1 MAEPEKQQFGDG
13 RDNYAGAARQ
23 LSDALQQAGQTGTRQ
38 AVSNG
43 AAALVQSGIKSGK
56 AVSEIAAGT
65 AAGGPWG
72 AILSAAWSLRHTL
85 FKILA
90 CLCVLLLIFVILIVS
105 IPSVVLNGV
114 FGLNGSIVDMDNPM
128 SMMQSYEEMSAEV
141 SAAVDRGYQVALE
154 RVDQLIQDGGYDYEL
169 SIESLID
176 EAKSASG
183 FNAAYVSAAYS
194 ASMLQ
199 QGTSADDMTAK
210 LDAVAEQMFPISSE
224 EKEKERVIPLTYTTY
239 REVTVTV
246 VYGQTFIGIVNG
258 QMQFRYDVAVR
269 GGYYEPDG
277 SITTLEPVTTT
288 AYRAEDVTVPVYT
301 DGRISGTTSA
311 TYYVPDGTETLT
323 PSTETVVY
331 LECTIHPFDQDV
343 VLDAFGIDPDAP
355 YDNFGI
361 TYGEAISNMAT
372 ALQKTLYG
380 AQGGSQ
386 GGESVPLTDEELIA
400 FVERQN
406 CNETRKHILSTALSL
421 VGKVPYFWG
430 GKSDAGWNDEWNTPK
445 VVTATGSSATGT
457 ILPYGL
463 DCSGYTDWVFKTA
476 MGVSIKAGSWNQW
489 DNSYAITE
497 AELLPG
503 DLGFMAVPGTV
514 PVNHVLIYAGE
525 NEDGAHMWVHC
536 TSGSGVVLNSPDYV
550 SYYRRPINVDY
561 DAPVLSGTGLQTTE
575 PSQNSECARSSD
587 NGRKRIQQ
595 YLCDPRK
602 LHRFRQAAGRN
613 GGDPMRSGSNLFS
626 GAGWVSGAVLDT
638 HAHHDPHRLHDGDPA
653 AAWSSRP
660 HGS

>member
-183 FNAAYVSAAYS
+183 FNAAYVLAAYS

-406 CNETRKHILSTALSL
+406 CNETRKYILSTALSL

-463 DCSGYTDWVFKTA
+463 DCSGFTDWVFKTA

-550 SYYRRPINVDY
+550 SYYRRPINADY

-575 PSQNSECARSSD
+575 PSQNSE
-587 NGRKRIQQ
+587 
-595 YLCDPRK
+595 
-602 LHRFRQAAGRN
+602 
-613 GGDPMRSGSNLFS
+613 
-626 GAGWVSGAVLDT
+626 
-638 HAHHDPHRLHDGDPA
+638 
-653 AAWSSRP
+653 
-660 HGS
+660 

>member
-23 LSDALQQAGQTGTRQ
+23 LSDALQQAGQTGARQ

-141 SAAVDRGYQVALE
+141 SAAVNRGYQVALD

-183 FNAAYVSAAYS
+183 FNAAYVLAAYS

-514 PVNHVLIYAGE
+514 PVNHVLIYAGK
-525 NEDGAHMWVHC
+525 NEDGAQMWVHC

-550 SYYRRPINVDY
+550 EYYRRPSNVDF

-575 PSQNSECARSSD
+575 PSQNSE
-587 NGRKRIQQ
+587 
-595 YLCDPRK
+595 
-602 LHRFRQAAGRN
+602 
-613 GGDPMRSGSNLFS
+613 
-626 GAGWVSGAVLDT
+626 
-638 HAHHDPHRLHDGDPA
+638 
-653 AAWSSRP
+653 
-660 HGS
+660 

>member
-23 LSDALQQAGQTGTRQ
+23 LSDALQQAGQTGARQ

-183 FNAAYVSAAYS
+183 FNAAYVLAAYS

-277 SITTLEPVTTT
+277 SVTTLEPVTTT

-331 LECTIHPFDQDV
+331 LECTIHPFDQNV

-421 VGKVPYFWG
+421 VGKIPYFWG

-463 DCSGYTDWVFKTA
+463 DCSGFTDWVFKTA

-575 PSQNSECARSSD
+575 PSQNSE
-587 NGRKRIQQ
+587 
-595 YLCDPRK
+595 
-602 LHRFRQAAGRN
+602 
-613 GGDPMRSGSNLFS
+613 
-626 GAGWVSGAVLDT
+626 
-638 HAHHDPHRLHDGDPA
+638 
-653 AAWSSRP
+653 
-660 HGS
+660 

>member
-154 RVDQLIQDGGYDYEL
+154 RVDQLIQDDGYDYEL

-183 FNAAYVSAAYS
+183 FNAAYVLAAYS

-463 DCSGYTDWVFKTA
+463 DCSGFTDWVFKTA

-575 PSQNSECARSSD
+575 PSQNSE
-587 NGRKRIQQ
+587 
-595 YLCDPRK
+595 
-602 LHRFRQAAGRN
+602 
-613 GGDPMRSGSNLFS
+613 
-626 GAGWVSGAVLDT
+626 
-638 HAHHDPHRLHDGDPA
+638 
-653 AAWSSRP
+653 
-660 HGS
+660 

>member
-23 LSDALQQAGQTGTRQ
+23 LSDALQQAGQTGARQ

-141 SAAVDRGYQVALE
+141 SAAVNQGYQVALD

-183 FNAAYVSAAYS
+183 FNAAYVLAAYS

-210 LDAVAEQMFPISSE
+210 LDAVAEQIFPISSE

-246 VYGQTFIGIVNG
+246 VYGQTFIGIMNG

-277 SITTLEPVTTT
+277 SVTTLEPVTTT

-430 GKSDAGWNDEWNTPK
+430 GKSDAGWNDKWNTPK

-514 PVNHVLIYAGE
+514 PVNHVLIYAGK
-525 NEDGAHMWVHC
+525 NEDGAQMWVHC

-550 SYYRRPINVDY
+550 EYYRRPSNVDF
-561 DAPVLSGTGLQTTE
+561 DAPVLSGPGLQTTE
-575 PSQNSECARSSD
+575 PSQNSE
-587 NGRKRIQQ
+587 
-595 YLCDPRK
+595 
-602 LHRFRQAAGRN
+602 
-613 GGDPMRSGSNLFS
+613 
-626 GAGWVSGAVLDT
+626 
-638 HAHHDPHRLHDGDPA
+638 
-653 AAWSSRP
+653 
-660 HGS
+660 

>member
-23 LSDALQQAGQTGTRQ
+23 LSDALQQGGQTGTRQ

-183 FNAAYVSAAYS
+183 FNAAYVLAAYS

-277 SITTLEPVTTT
+277 SVTTLEPVTTT

-386 GGESVPLTDEELIA
+386 GGESVPLTDEELIE

-463 DCSGYTDWVFKTA
+463 DCSGFTDWVFKSA

-525 NEDGAHMWVHC
+525 NED
-536 TSGSGVVLNSPDYV
+536 
-550 SYYRRPINVDY
+550 
-561 DAPVLSGTGLQTTE
+561 
-575 PSQNSECARSSD
+575 
-587 NGRKRIQQ
+587 
-595 YLCDPRK
+595 
-602 LHRFRQAAGRN
+602 
-613 GGDPMRSGSNLFS
+613 
-626 GAGWVSGAVLDT
+626 
-638 HAHHDPHRLHDGDPA
+638 RLHDGDPA

>member
-23 LSDALQQAGQTGTRQ
+23 LSDALQQAGQTGARQ

-141 SAAVDRGYQVALE
+141 SAAVDRGYQVALK

-183 FNAAYVSAAYS
+183 FNAAYVLAAYS

-277 SITTLEPVTTT
+277 SVTTLEPVTTT

-331 LECTIHPFDQDV
+331 LECTIHPFDQNV

-421 VGKVPYFWG
+421 VGKIPYFWG

-463 DCSGYTDWVFKTA
+463 DCSGFTDWVFKSA

-514 PVNHVLIYAGE
+514 PVNHVLIYAGK

-550 SYYRRPINVDY
+550 EYYRRPSNVDF

-575 PSQNSECARSSD
+575 PSQNSE
-587 NGRKRIQQ
+587 
-595 YLCDPRK
+595 
-602 LHRFRQAAGRN
+602 
-613 GGDPMRSGSNLFS
+613 
-626 GAGWVSGAVLDT
+626 
-638 HAHHDPHRLHDGDPA
+638 
-653 AAWSSRP
+653 
-660 HGS
+660 

>member
-141 SAAVDRGYQVALE
+141 SAAVNRGYQVALD

-183 FNAAYVSAAYS
+183 FNAAYVLAAYS

-343 VLDAFGIDPDAP
+343 VLDAFGINPDAP

-536 TSGSGVVLNSPDYV
+536 TSGSGVVLNFPDYV

-575 PSQNSECARSSD
+575 PSQNSE
-587 NGRKRIQQ
+587 
-595 YLCDPRK
+595 
-602 LHRFRQAAGRN
+602 
-613 GGDPMRSGSNLFS
+613 
-626 GAGWVSGAVLDT
+626 
-638 HAHHDPHRLHDGDPA
+638 
-653 AAWSSRP
+653 
-660 HGS
+660 

>member
-183 FNAAYVSAAYS
+183 FNAAYVLAAYS

-323 PSTETVVY
+323 LSTETVVY

-575 PSQNSECARSSD
+575 PSQNSE
-587 NGRKRIQQ
+587 
-595 YLCDPRK
+595 
-602 LHRFRQAAGRN
+602 
-613 GGDPMRSGSNLFS
+613 
-626 GAGWVSGAVLDT
+626 
-638 HAHHDPHRLHDGDPA
+638 
-653 AAWSSRP
+653 
-660 HGS
+660 

>member
-23 LSDALQQAGQTGTRQ
+23 LSDALQQAGQTGARQ

-183 FNAAYVSAAYS
+183 FNAAYVLAAYS

-199 QGTSADDMTAK
+199 QGTSADDMSAK

-224 EKEKERVIPLTYTTY
+224 EKEKERVMPLTYTTY

-277 SITTLEPVTTT
+277 SVTTLEPVTTT

-463 DCSGYTDWVFKTA
+463 DCSGFTDWVFKTA

-575 PSQNSECARSSD
+575 PSQNSE
-587 NGRKRIQQ
+587 
-595 YLCDPRK
+595 
-602 LHRFRQAAGRN
+602 
-613 GGDPMRSGSNLFS
+613 
-626 GAGWVSGAVLDT
+626 
-638 HAHHDPHRLHDGDPA
+638 
-653 AAWSSRP
+653 
-660 HGS
+660 

>member
-23 LSDALQQAGQTGTRQ
+23 LSDTLQQAGQTGTRQ

-183 FNAAYVSAAYS
+183 FNAAYVLAAYS

-277 SITTLEPVTTT
+277 SVTTLEPVTTT

-575 PSQNSECARSSD
+575 PSQNSE
-587 NGRKRIQQ
+587 
-595 YLCDPRK
+595 
-602 LHRFRQAAGRN
+602 
-613 GGDPMRSGSNLFS
+613 
-626 GAGWVSGAVLDT
+626 
-638 HAHHDPHRLHDGDPA
+638 
-653 AAWSSRP
+653 
-660 HGS
+660 

>member
-23 LSDALQQAGQTGTRQ
+23 LSDALQQAGQTGARQ

-141 SAAVDRGYQVALE
+141 SAAVNRGYQVALD

-183 FNAAYVSAAYS
+183 FNAAYVLAAYS

-269 GGYYEPDG
+269 GGYHEPDG

-514 PVNHVLIYAGE
+514 PVNHVLIYAGK
-525 NEDGAHMWVHC
+525 NEDGAQMWVHC

-550 SYYRRPINVDY
+550 EYYRRPSNVDF

-575 PSQNSECARSSD
+575 PSQNSE
-587 NGRKRIQQ
+587 
-595 YLCDPRK
+595 
-602 LHRFRQAAGRN
+602 
-613 GGDPMRSGSNLFS
+613 
-626 GAGWVSGAVLDT
+626 
-638 HAHHDPHRLHDGDPA
+638 
-653 AAWSSRP
+653 
-660 HGS
+660 

>member
-183 FNAAYVSAAYS
+183 FNAAYVLAAYS

-331 LECTIHPFDQDV
+331 LECTIHPFDQNV

-514 PVNHVLIYAGE
+514 PVNHVLIYAGK
-525 NEDGAHMWVHC
+525 NEDGAQMWVHC

-550 SYYRRPINVDY
+550 EYYRRPSNVDF

-575 PSQNSECARSSD
+575 PSQNSE
-587 NGRKRIQQ
+587 
-595 YLCDPRK
+595 
-602 LHRFRQAAGRN
+602 
-613 GGDPMRSGSNLFS
+613 
-626 GAGWVSGAVLDT
+626 
-638 HAHHDPHRLHDGDPA
+638 
-653 AAWSSRP
+653 
-660 HGS
+660 

>member
-169 SIESLID
+169 SIEALID

-183 FNAAYVSAAYS
+183 FNAAYVLAAYS

-497 AELLPG
+497 AKLLPG

-575 PSQNSECARSSD
+575 PSQNSE
-587 NGRKRIQQ
+587 
-595 YLCDPRK
+595 
-602 LHRFRQAAGRN
+602 
-613 GGDPMRSGSNLFS
+613 
-626 GAGWVSGAVLDT
+626 
-638 HAHHDPHRLHDGDPA
+638 
-653 AAWSSRP
+653 
-660 HGS
+660 

>member
-43 AAALVQSGIKSGK
+43 AAVLVQSGIKSGK

-183 FNAAYVSAAYS
+183 FNAAYVLAAYS
-194 ASMLQ
+194 ESMLQ

-575 PSQNSECARSSD
+575 PSQNSE
-587 NGRKRIQQ
+587 
-595 YLCDPRK
+595 
-602 LHRFRQAAGRN
+602 
-613 GGDPMRSGSNLFS
+613 
-626 GAGWVSGAVLDT
+626 
-638 HAHHDPHRLHDGDPA
+638 
-653 AAWSSRP
+653 
-660 HGS
+660 

>member
-23 LSDALQQAGQTGTRQ
+23 LSDALQQAGQTGARQ

-183 FNAAYVSAAYS
+183 FNAAYVLAAYS

-463 DCSGYTDWVFKTA
+463 DCSGFTDWVFKTA

-550 SYYRRPINVDY
+550 SYYRRPINVDF

-575 PSQNSECARSSD
+575 PSQNSE
-587 NGRKRIQQ
+587 
-595 YLCDPRK
+595 
-602 LHRFRQAAGRN
+602 
-613 GGDPMRSGSNLFS
+613 
-626 GAGWVSGAVLDT
+626 
-638 HAHHDPHRLHDGDPA
+638 
-653 AAWSSRP
+653 
-660 HGS
+660 

>member
-154 RVDQLIQDGGYDYEL
+154 RVDQLIQDDGYDYEL

-183 FNAAYVSAAYS
+183 FNAAYVLAAYS

-575 PSQNSECARSSD
+575 PSQNSE
-587 NGRKRIQQ
+587 
-595 YLCDPRK
+595 
-602 LHRFRQAAGRN
+602 
-613 GGDPMRSGSNLFS
+613 
-626 GAGWVSGAVLDT
+626 
-638 HAHHDPHRLHDGDPA
+638 
-653 AAWSSRP
+653 
-660 HGS
+660 

>member
-154 RVDQLIQDGGYDYEL
+154 RVDQLIQDGEYDYEL

-183 FNAAYVSAAYS
+183 FNAAYVLAAYS

-277 SITTLEPVTTT
+277 SVTTLEPVTTT

-575 PSQNSECARSSD
+575 PSQNSE
-587 NGRKRIQQ
+587 
-595 YLCDPRK
+595 
-602 LHRFRQAAGRN
+602 
-613 GGDPMRSGSNLFS
+613 
-626 GAGWVSGAVLDT
+626 
-638 HAHHDPHRLHDGDPA
+638 
-653 AAWSSRP
+653 
-660 HGS
+660 

>member
-23 LSDALQQAGQTGTRQ
+23 LSDALQQAGQTGARQ

-141 SAAVDRGYQVALE
+141 SAAVNRGYQVALD

-169 SIESLID
+169 SIESLIN

-183 FNAAYVSAAYS
+183 FNAAYVLAAYS

-277 SITTLEPVTTT
+277 SVTTLEPVTTT

-355 YDNFGI
+355 YDNFEI

-514 PVNHVLIYAGE
+514 PVNHVLIYAGK
-525 NEDGAHMWVHC
+525 NEDGAQMWVHC

-550 SYYRRPINVDY
+550 EYYRRPSNVDF

-575 PSQNSECARSSD
+575 PSQNSE
-587 NGRKRIQQ
+587 
-595 YLCDPRK
+595 
-602 LHRFRQAAGRN
+602 
-613 GGDPMRSGSNLFS
+613 
-626 GAGWVSGAVLDT
+626 
-638 HAHHDPHRLHDGDPA
+638 
-653 AAWSSRP
+653 
-660 HGS
+660 

>member
-38 AVSNG
+38 AVSTG

-183 FNAAYVSAAYS
+183 FNAAYVLAAYS

-277 SITTLEPVTTT
+277 SVTTLEPVTTT

-386 GGESVPLTDEELIA
+386 GGESVPLTDEELIE

-525 NEDGAHMWVHC
+525 NEDGTHMWVHC

-575 PSQNSECARSSD
+575 PSQNSE
-587 NGRKRIQQ
+587 
-595 YLCDPRK
+595 
-602 LHRFRQAAGRN
+602 
-613 GGDPMRSGSNLFS
+613 
-626 GAGWVSGAVLDT
+626 
-638 HAHHDPHRLHDGDPA
+638 
-653 AAWSSRP
+653 
-660 HGS
+660 

>member
-183 FNAAYVSAAYS
+183 FNAAYVLAAYS

-277 SITTLEPVTTT
+277 SVTTLEPVTTT

-525 NEDGAHMWVHC
+525 NEDGAQMWVHC

-550 SYYRRPINVDY
+550 EYYRRPSNVDF

-575 PSQNSECARSSD
+575 PSQNSE
-587 NGRKRIQQ
+587 
-595 YLCDPRK
+595 
-602 LHRFRQAAGRN
+602 
-613 GGDPMRSGSNLFS
+613 
-626 GAGWVSGAVLDT
+626 
-638 HAHHDPHRLHDGDPA
+638 
-653 AAWSSRP
+653 
-660 HGS
+660 

>member
-183 FNAAYVSAAYS
+183 FNAAYVLAAYS

-224 EKEKERVIPLTYTTY
+224 EKEKERVMPLTYTTY

-277 SITTLEPVTTT
+277 SVTTLEPVTTT

-386 GGESVPLTDEELIA
+386 GGEPVPLTDEELIA

-575 PSQNSECARSSD
+575 PSQNSE
-587 NGRKRIQQ
+587 
-595 YLCDPRK
+595 
-602 LHRFRQAAGRN
+602 
-613 GGDPMRSGSNLFS
+613 
-626 GAGWVSGAVLDT
+626 
-638 HAHHDPHRLHDGDPA
+638 
-653 AAWSSRP
+653 
-660 HGS
+660 

>member
-43 AAALVQSGIKSGK
+43 VAALVQSGIKSGK

-183 FNAAYVSAAYS
+183 FNAAYVLAAYS

-301 DGRISGTTSA
+301 DCRISGTTSA

-463 DCSGYTDWVFKTA
+463 DCSGFTDWVFKTA

-575 PSQNSECARSSD
+575 PSQNSE
-587 NGRKRIQQ
+587 
-595 YLCDPRK
+595 
-602 LHRFRQAAGRN
+602 
-613 GGDPMRSGSNLFS
+613 
-626 GAGWVSGAVLDT
+626 
-638 HAHHDPHRLHDGDPA
+638 
-653 AAWSSRP
+653 
-660 HGS
+660 

>member
-183 FNAAYVSAAYS
+183 FNAAYVLAAYS

-277 SITTLEPVTTT
+277 SVTTLEPVTTT

-463 DCSGYTDWVFKTA
+463 DCSGFTDWVFKTA

-575 PSQNSECARSSD
+575 PSQNSE
-587 NGRKRIQQ
+587 
-595 YLCDPRK
+595 
-602 LHRFRQAAGRN
+602 
-613 GGDPMRSGSNLFS
+613 
-626 GAGWVSGAVLDT
+626 
-638 HAHHDPHRLHDGDPA
+638 
-653 AAWSSRP
+653 
-660 HGS
+660 

>member
-183 FNAAYVSAAYS
+183 FNAAYVLAAYS

-463 DCSGYTDWVFKTA
+463 DCSGFTDWVFKSA

-575 PSQNSECARSSD
+575 PSQNSE
-587 NGRKRIQQ
+587 
-595 YLCDPRK
+595 
-602 LHRFRQAAGRN
+602 
-613 GGDPMRSGSNLFS
+613 
-626 GAGWVSGAVLDT
+626 
-638 HAHHDPHRLHDGDPA
+638 
-653 AAWSSRP
+653 
-660 HGS
+660 

>member
-183 FNAAYVSAAYS
+183 FNAAYVLAAYS

-277 SITTLEPVTTT
+277 SVTTLEPVTTT

-514 PVNHVLIYAGE
+514 PVNHVLIYAGVDE
-525 NEDGAHMWVHC
+525 TGKKMWVHC
-536 TSGSGVVLNSPDYV
+536 ASGIGVGLNSPDYV

-575 PSQNSECARSSD
+575 PSQNSE
-587 NGRKRIQQ
+587 
-595 YLCDPRK
+595 
-602 LHRFRQAAGRN
+602 
-613 GGDPMRSGSNLFS
+613 
-626 GAGWVSGAVLDT
+626 
-638 HAHHDPHRLHDGDPA
+638 
-653 AAWSSRP
+653 
-660 HGS
+660 

>member
-183 FNAAYVSAAYS
+183 FNAAYVLAAYS

-277 SITTLEPVTTT
+277 SVTTLEPVTTT

-575 PSQNSECARSSD
+575 PSQNSE
-587 NGRKRIQQ
+587 
-595 YLCDPRK
+595 
-602 LHRFRQAAGRN
+602 
-613 GGDPMRSGSNLFS
+613 
-626 GAGWVSGAVLDT
+626 
-638 HAHHDPHRLHDGDPA
+638 
-653 AAWSSRP
+653 
-660 HGS
+660 

>member
-23 LSDALQQAGQTGTRQ
+23 LSDALQQAGQTGARQ

-183 FNAAYVSAAYS
+183 FNAAYVLAAYS

-277 SITTLEPVTTT
+277 SVTTSEPVTTT

-421 VGKVPYFWG
+421 VGKIPYFWG

-463 DCSGYTDWVFKTA
+463 DCSGFTDWVFKTA

-550 SYYRRPINVDY
+550 SYYRRPSNVDF

-575 PSQNSECARSSD
+575 PSQNSE
-587 NGRKRIQQ
+587 
-595 YLCDPRK
+595 
-602 LHRFRQAAGRN
+602 
-613 GGDPMRSGSNLFS
+613 
-626 GAGWVSGAVLDT
+626 
-638 HAHHDPHRLHDGDPA
+638 
-653 AAWSSRP
+653 
-660 HGS
+660 

>member
-72 AILSAAWSLRHTL
+72 AIISAAWSLRHTL

-183 FNAAYVSAAYS
+183 FNAAYVLAAYS

-277 SITTLEPVTTT
+277 SVTTLEPVTTT

-575 PSQNSECARSSD
+575 PSQNSE
-587 NGRKRIQQ
+587 
-595 YLCDPRK
+595 
-602 LHRFRQAAGRN
+602 
-613 GGDPMRSGSNLFS
+613 
-626 GAGWVSGAVLDT
+626 
-638 HAHHDPHRLHDGDPA
+638 
-653 AAWSSRP
+653 
-660 HGS
+660 

>member
-154 RVDQLIQDGGYDYEL
+154 RVDQLIQDGEYDYEL

-183 FNAAYVSAAYS
+183 FNAAYVLAAYS

-277 SITTLEPVTTT
+277 SVTTLEPVTTT

-361 TYGEAISNMAT
+361 TYGEAISNMAK

-575 PSQNSECARSSD
+575 PSQNSE
-587 NGRKRIQQ
+587 
-595 YLCDPRK
+595 
-602 LHRFRQAAGRN
+602 
-613 GGDPMRSGSNLFS
+613 
-626 GAGWVSGAVLDT
+626 
-638 HAHHDPHRLHDGDPA
+638 
-653 AAWSSRP
+653 
-660 HGS
+660 

>member
-23 LSDALQQAGQTGTRQ
+23 LSDALQQAGQNGTRQ

-176 EAKSASG
+176 EAKRASG
-183 FNAAYVSAAYS
+183 FNAAYVLAAYS

-575 PSQNSECARSSD
+575 PSQNSE
-587 NGRKRIQQ
+587 
-595 YLCDPRK
+595 
-602 LHRFRQAAGRN
+602 
-613 GGDPMRSGSNLFS
+613 
-626 GAGWVSGAVLDT
+626 
-638 HAHHDPHRLHDGDPA
+638 
-653 AAWSSRP
+653 
-660 HGS
+660 

>member
-72 AILSAAWSLRHTL
+72 AILSAVWSLRHTL

-183 FNAAYVSAAYS
+183 FNAAYVLAAYS

-463 DCSGYTDWVFKTA
+463 DCSGFTDWVFKTA

-575 PSQNSECARSSD
+575 PSQNSE
-587 NGRKRIQQ
+587 
-595 YLCDPRK
+595 
-602 LHRFRQAAGRN
+602 
-613 GGDPMRSGSNLFS
+613 
-626 GAGWVSGAVLDT
+626 
-638 HAHHDPHRLHDGDPA
+638 
-653 AAWSSRP
+653 
-660 HGS
+660 

>member
-43 AAALVQSGIKSGK
+43 AAVLVQSGIKSGK

-183 FNAAYVSAAYS
+183 FNAAYVLAAYS

-210 LDAVAEQMFPISSE
+210 LDAVAEEMFPISSE

-463 DCSGYTDWVFKTA
+463 DCSGFTDWVFKTA

-575 PSQNSECARSSD
+575 PSQNSE
-587 NGRKRIQQ
+587 
-595 YLCDPRK
+595 
-602 LHRFRQAAGRN
+602 
-613 GGDPMRSGSNLFS
+613 
-626 GAGWVSGAVLDT
+626 
-638 HAHHDPHRLHDGDPA
+638 
-653 AAWSSRP
+653 
-660 HGS
+660 

>member
-183 FNAAYVSAAYS
+183 FNAAYVLAAYS

-550 SYYRRPINVDY
+550 SYYRRPINADY

-575 PSQNSECARSSD
+575 PSQNSE
-587 NGRKRIQQ
+587 
-595 YLCDPRK
+595 
-602 LHRFRQAAGRN
+602 
-613 GGDPMRSGSNLFS
+613 
-626 GAGWVSGAVLDT
+626 
-638 HAHHDPHRLHDGDPA
+638 
-653 AAWSSRP
+653 
-660 HGS
+660 

>member
-183 FNAAYVSAAYS
+183 FNAAYVLAAYS

-246 VYGQTFIGIVNG
+246 VFGQTFIGIVNG

-277 SITTLEPVTTT
+277 RVTTLEPVTTT

-311 TYYVPDGTETLT
+311 TYYVPDGTETLI

-575 PSQNSECARSSD
+575 PSQNSE
-587 NGRKRIQQ
+587 
-595 YLCDPRK
+595 
-602 LHRFRQAAGRN
+602 
-613 GGDPMRSGSNLFS
+613 
-626 GAGWVSGAVLDT
+626 
-638 HAHHDPHRLHDGDPA
+638 
-653 AAWSSRP
+653 
-660 HGS
+660 

>member
-183 FNAAYVSAAYS
+183 FNAAYVLAAYS

-421 VGKVPYFWG
+421 VGKIPYFWG

-463 DCSGYTDWVFKTA
+463 DCSGFTDWVFKTA

-575 PSQNSECARSSD
+575 PSQNSE
-587 NGRKRIQQ
+587 
-595 YLCDPRK
+595 
-602 LHRFRQAAGRN
+602 
-613 GGDPMRSGSNLFS
+613 
-626 GAGWVSGAVLDT
+626 
-638 HAHHDPHRLHDGDPA
+638 
-653 AAWSSRP
+653 
-660 HGS
+660 

>member
-183 FNAAYVSAAYS
+183 FNAAYVLAAYS

-355 YDNFGI
+355 YNNFGI

-575 PSQNSECARSSD
+575 PSQNSE
-587 NGRKRIQQ
+587 
-595 YLCDPRK
+595 
-602 LHRFRQAAGRN
+602 
-613 GGDPMRSGSNLFS
+613 
-626 GAGWVSGAVLDT
+626 
-638 HAHHDPHRLHDGDPA
+638 
-653 AAWSSRP
+653 
-660 HGS
+660 